1 MLLESRNNEKIKCYK
16 KLLSNRKFR
25 DEMGLFCLEG
35 VRLIQD
41 AAESGAVF
49 SAIFVTLACEEKYAC
64 FIKKHR
70 EKIAVY
76 EIGDRLASELSEV
89 EKPQGMFAIVKK
101 SEAKVANNNK
111 RSIVLCNLQDPG
123 NLGSILRCSDAFGL
137 GAVYLHRCCDLYNP
151 KTVRASMG
159 ALFHLPCEVVDSL
172 DDLFLWFERQNVQT
186 VATVPNREAV
196 SFREVD
202 FSKPTALFIGNEGNG
217 LEPEVIRRCEKVCT
231 IPMKGRAESL
241 NAAAAAAILIY
252 AVWGEV

>member
-49 SAIFVTLACEEKYAC
+49 SAIFVTPACEEKYAG
-64 FIKKHR
+64 FIKKYR

-101 SEAKVANNNK
+101 SEAKAATNK

-123 NLGSILRCSDAFGL
+123 NLGSVLRCSDAFGL
-137 GAVYLHRCCDLYNP
+137 DAVYLHRCCDLYNP
-151 KTVRASMG
+151 KTIRASMG
-159 ALFHLPCEVVDSL
+159 ALFHLPCEIVDSL
-172 DDLFLWFERQNVQT
+172 DDLFAQFERQNVQT